1 MAGRTRK
8 KPPRRPTDAELIILR
23 VLWDHGPATVRQVN
37 RILNETRPAGYTTTL
52 KQMQVMHAKGLLD
65 CDKSRRPQ
73 VYSPAFSQDQ
83 TQLQLVGHLMDR
95 AFAGSARTLVLQ
107 ALRAKD
113 VCDAEL
119 GRIEKL
125 LDSIQEDEP

>member
-1 MAGRTRK
+1 MAKHARK
-8 KPPRRPTDAELIILR
+8 KSPRRPTDAELIILR

-37 RILNETRPAGYTTTL
+37 LILNETRPTGHTTTL
-52 KQMQVMHAKGLLD
+52 KQMQVMHGKGLLD
-65 CDKSRRPQ
+65 CDKTRRPQ
-73 VYSPAFSQDQ
+73 VYRPTFSQDQ

-113 VCDAEL
+113 VSSGEVA
-119 GRIEKL
+119 RIEKL
-125 LDSIQEDEP
+125 LDSLEEEER